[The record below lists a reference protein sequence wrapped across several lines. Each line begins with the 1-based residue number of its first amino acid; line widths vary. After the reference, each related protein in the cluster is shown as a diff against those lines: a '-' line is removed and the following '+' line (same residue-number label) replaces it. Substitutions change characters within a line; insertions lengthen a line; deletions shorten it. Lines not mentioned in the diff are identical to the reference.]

1 LEIVEVGPK
10 QPAGLRGCTNTKG
23 GKICYLNIMHHINIP
38 KRAIIETEY
47 TCNLRCKSCTL
58 WHEDYRIKRDEK
70 EKLSREKLE
79 IAYKNLSHSGVK
91 NITYIGGEPFL
102 KDYIFDTASDAKRYG
117 LITSVVTNGTLLDDK
132 KINRIMNEDLFEN
145 IIFSIDGDKK
155 THNEIRGV
163 DNAYQLAYQNAKRI
177 SYIKARLKRRRP
189 KILIYITVSK
199 LNYKFVKKAIKEI
212 TKINPN
218 RIRIQLASSITDDII
233 KQTNDELSL
242 NAIRTHSY
250 INNIS
255 LSESEIRYLRDKIR
269 EIKNE
274 FSVKIET
281 EKIIMEKNDLC
292 HFINKDM
299 VITPSG
305 KILIC
310 PMLNEINI
318 GNIYNDELEKMYADN
333 NDKINRILQMAN
345 SHKLDICSE
354 CCVEKILLTHNNYH

>member
-1 LEIVEVGPK
+1 
-10 QPAGLRGCTNTKG
+10 
-23 GKICYLNIMHHINIP
+23 MHNINIP

-47 TCNLRCKSCTL
+47 ICNLRCKSCTL
-58 WHEDYRIKRDEK
+58 WHEDYRIKRGEK

-79 IAYKNLSHSGVK
+79 IAYKNLRYSGVK

-102 KDYIFDTASDAKRYG
+102 KDYLTDTASDAKRYG
-117 LITSVVTNGTLLDDK
+117 LITSVVTNGTLLYDK
-132 KINRIMNEDLFEN
+132 KISRIMNEDLFEN

-163 DNAYQLAYQNAKRI
+163 DNAYQLAYENAKKI
-177 SYIKARLKRRRP
+177 SVLKARLKRRRP

-199 LNYKFVKKAIKEI
+199 LNYKIIKKAVSEI
-212 TKINPN
+212 IKINPN
-218 RIRIQLASSITDDII
+218 KIRIQLASSITTDII
-233 KQTNDELSL
+233 KNTNKEIGCD
-242 NAIRTHSY
+242 AIKTHSY
-250 INNIS
+250 INEIS
-255 LSESEIRYLRDKIR
+255 LSNDEIKYLQEEVR
-269 EIKNE
+269 EIKKGL
-274 FSVKIET
+274 SVKIET

-292 HFINKDM
+292 HFINRDM

-310 PMLNEINI
+310 PMLNEISI